1 MYVSADGKSV
11 ILEGYQG
18 EKTMLDTNILAE
30 TCGVFTM
37 TVEDPTHK
45 AVEAPLS
52 WELVNGKL
60 SSRWGALVVE
70 SPAKPVTY
78 REALGLKA

>member
-1 MYVSADGKSV
+1 M

-18 EKTMLDTNILAE
+18 EKKLLDTNILAE

-37 TVEDPTHK
+37 TVEDAAHK
-45 AVEAPLS
+45 AAPA
-52 WELVNGKL
+52 ELTWQLEGETL
-60 SSRWGALVVE
+60 RSRWGELAVE

-78 REALGLKA
+78 RQALGI